1 MPSSLQMYLIVGA
14 GATSAAIL
22 VILALIKGRRP
33 PARNGPWIA
42 ALVLAGLPAAF
53 LTPMAL
59 AATAV
64 SRQANWL
71 AIGALG
77 LCLGFVLAL
86 LRPRWAAWGF
96 IASGLLLPVLTWA
109 ADTLLEQP
117 QESSI
122 GVAQALG
129 IYTWRALLTGG
140 LLLWA
145 VRPHAVE
152 PRDEAQITAA
162 VAPSPTANVHTAT
175 EDAATENVPH
185 QSA

>member
-1 MPSSLQMYLIVGA
+1 MPSSVPMFLIVGA
-14 GATSAAIL
+14 GASTAAIL
-22 VILALIKGRRP
+22 VVLALVKGRKA
-33 PARNGPWIA
+33 PARHGPWIA

-59 AATAV
+59 AAMVA
-64 SRQANWL
+64 SRQGNWL
-71 AIGALG
+71 AIGAIG

-96 IASGLLLPVLTWA
+96 IASGVLLPVLTWT
-109 ADTLLEQP
+109 ADTLVEQP
-117 QESSI
+117 QDSSI

-145 VRPHAVE
+145 VRPRTVE
-152 PRDEAQITAA
+152 PRDEAEPTAA
-162 VAPSPTANVHTAT
+162 VVPSPMASENAPD
-175 EDAATENVPH
+175 EQAAHP
-185 QSA
+185 SG